1 MNILQLYLM
10 GGIYFILGIVHF
22 THTGF
27 YRPMMPKFLPAHNAL
42 ILWGGLAEIVLGLGV
57 FFPITRTISL
67 LGIIAML
74 TVFLIVHINMLIPS
88 NHLGISPILLWI
100 RLLLQFALMYW
111 AYANLP

>member
-10 GGIYFILGIVHF
+10 GSIYFILGIVHF
-22 THTGF
+22 THTGL

-42 ILWGGLAEIVLGLGV
+42 ILWSGVAEIVLGLGV

-88 NHLGISPILLWI
+88 NHLGIPPILLWI

-111 AYANLP
+111 AYVNLP